1 ERGLPEANL
10 PGDGPPPAHRW
21 AERDPAAAA
30 RLTAARAVVTTLSEQ
45 YTVPAENLMQ
55 PDAVRRLSWAP
66 PSGPVA
72 AEPLADALRG
82 LGAREWQIGL
92 VVPPLARAWG
102 EL

>member
-1 ERGLPEANL
+1 
-10 PGDGPPPAHRW
+10 PAHRW

-30 RLTAARAVVTTLSEQ
+30 RLTAARAVVTTLSEE

-55 PDAVRRLSWAP
+55 PDAVRRLSWSP
-66 PSGPVA
+66 PPGPVDA
-72 AEPLADALRG
+72 DAISDALRG

-92 VVPPLARAWG
+92 VVPPLVRTWS